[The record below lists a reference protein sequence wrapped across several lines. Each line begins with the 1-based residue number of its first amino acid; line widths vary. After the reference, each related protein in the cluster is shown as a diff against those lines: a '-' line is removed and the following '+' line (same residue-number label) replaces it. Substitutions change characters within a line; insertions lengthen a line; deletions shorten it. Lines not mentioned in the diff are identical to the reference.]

1 MRACCNEID
10 GLPSCDRL
18 FSIRFTTKLYT
29 PRAAEHFSKGI
40 SIEYQS
46 ATVSLLELQTLPPTL
61 THLTFGWKY
70 NQPLDRVTLPP
81 KLTHLT
87 FGLNFNQPLDNVTL
101 PLKSTHLTF
110 DVCFNQP
117 LENVMLPSTFTH
129 LTVAKR
135 YNRLL
140 DCLSPRVTVTR
151 K

>member
-46 ATVSLLELQTLPPTL
+46 ATVSLLELQTLPPT
-61 THLTFGWKY
+61 
-70 NQPLDRVTLPP
+70 
-81 KLTHLT
+81 LTHLT